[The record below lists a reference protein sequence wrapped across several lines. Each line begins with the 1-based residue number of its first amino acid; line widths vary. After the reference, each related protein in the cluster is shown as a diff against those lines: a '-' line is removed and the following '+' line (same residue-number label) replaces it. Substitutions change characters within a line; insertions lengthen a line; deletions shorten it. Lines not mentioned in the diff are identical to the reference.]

1 MIIGWHL
8 TITHAVFADACRSY
22 DCPPGRQDRAFL
34 PSADMGER
42 LTCEMRM
49 GRRARFLEIFDVEHG
64 ACALINTSNGKR
76 VMIDCGHNAATN
88 WRPGYH
94 LARFGINFIDR
105 LYVTNFDEDHVSGFP
120 NLSDY
125 VRIGAL
131 FTNPTVAPSTVR
143 YLKTEDGM
151 GVGIERLVLCMEHVF
166 TGGRPPAFED
176 YGDTS
181 FTTYWKQY
189 GLLGGFTDENNLSLV
204 VFVTCG
210 QHKFIFPGDME
221 TEGWRQLLRNPA
233 FVAELHG
240 VNVFVASHHGRENG
254 YCEEVLN
261 LCPAI
266 EVFIISDK
274 KMGYQSQETV
284 DRYRA
289 YARGFN
295 YQGDIRHVLTTRRDG
310 RMLFSVPP
318 TGMANVVLR
327 VAA

>member
-1 MIIGWHL
+1 LCII
-8 TITHAVFADACRSY
+8 Y
-22 DCPPGRQDRAFL
+22 
-34 PSADMGER
+34 
-42 LTCEMRM
+42 
-49 GRRARFLEIFDVEHG
+49 LEIFDVEHG

-284 DRYRA
+284 DRHRA

>member
-1 MIIGWHL
+1 
-8 TITHAVFADACRSY
+8 
-22 DCPPGRQDRAFL
+22 
-34 PSADMGER
+34 
-42 LTCEMRM
+42 
-49 GRRARFLEIFDVEHG
+49 
-64 ACALINTSNGKR
+64 
-76 VMIDCGHNAATN
+76 
-88 WRPGYH
+88 
-94 LARFGINFIDR
+94 
-105 LYVTNFDEDHVSGFP
+105 
-120 NLSDY
+120 
-125 VRIGAL
+125 
-131 FTNPTVAPSTVR
+131 VAPSTVR

-181 FTTYWKQY
+181 FTAYWNQY
-189 GLLGGFTDENNLSLV
+189 GLLGFTDENNLSLV

-221 TEGWRQLLRNPA
+221 SEGWRQLLRNPA

-274 KMGYQSQETV
+274 HTGAYWLLLDLRAAITSWNPLRHTEFATIRLRLLKIAGRFIEHRISRIWLASG
-284 DRYRA
+284 DRQLVRSM
-289 YARGFN
+289 R
-295 YQGDIRHVLTTRRDG
+295 
-310 RMLFSVPP
+310 
-318 TGMANVVLR
+318 
-327 VAA
+327 

>member
-1 MIIGWHL
+1 
-8 TITHAVFADACRSY
+8 
-22 DCPPGRQDRAFL
+22 
-34 PSADMGER
+34 
-42 LTCEMRM
+42 
-49 GRRARFLEIFDVEHG
+49 
-64 ACALINTSNGKR
+64 
-76 VMIDCGHNAATN
+76 
-88 WRPGYH
+88 
-94 LARFGINFIDR
+94 
-105 LYVTNFDEDHVSGFP
+105 
-120 NLSDY
+120 
-125 VRIGAL
+125 
-131 FTNPTVAPSTVR
+131 
-143 YLKTEDGM
+143 
-151 GVGIERLVLCMEHVF
+151 
-166 TGGRPPAFED
+166 
-176 YGDTS
+176 
-181 FTTYWKQY
+181 
-189 GLLGGFTDENNLSLV
+189 
-204 VFVTCG
+204 
-210 QHKFIFPGDME
+210 ME

>member
-1 MIIGWHL
+1 ML
-8 TITHAVFADACRSY
+8 
-22 DCPPGRQDRAFL
+22 
-34 PSADMGER
+34 
-42 LTCEMRM
+42 
-49 GRRARFLEIFDVEHG
+49 LEIFDVEHG
-64 ACALINTSNGKR
+64 ACALVTTSNGKR
-76 VMIDCGHNAATN
+76 VMIDCGHSAATN
-88 WRPGYH
+88 WRPGHH
-94 LARFGINFIDR
+94 LARFGISWLDR

-125 VRIGAL
+125 VHIGAL
-131 FTNPTVAPSTVR
+131 YTNPTVAPSTIR
-143 YLKTEDGM
+143 SLKTKDGI
-151 GVGIERLVLCMEHVF
+151 GIGIERLVLSMEHVF
-166 TGGRPPAFED
+166 TGRPPAIED

-181 FTTYWKQY
+181 FAAYWNNY
-189 GLLGGFTDENNLSLV
+189 GVLGGFTDENNLSLV

-221 TEGWRQLLRNPA
+221 KNGWCQLLCNPA
-233 FVAELHG
+233 FVAELRG

-261 LCPAI
+261 LCPGI
-266 EVFIISDK
+266 EVIVISDK

-295 YQGDIRHVLTTRRDG
+295 YNGDIRHVLTTRRDG
-310 RMLFSVPP
+310 RMFFSVPMA
-318 TGMANVVLR
+318 GMANVVLR